1 MAFSCLATETSIFYS
16 VNIWCDIFLNW
27 QLFGWV
33 SHLCS
38 ESVTYKWAFCF
49 LRTYKHLPHILT
61 CIQSH
66 FLPPQGHFFAQ
77 VYLFKG
83 RLSSQ
88 LLRWENLKMSWL
100 DDPKRPLTEEMRKEA
115 RDHERLPSHTEN
127 CPQSWEFILF
137 HLLFREISQLHW
149 GNSKEWE
156 KGTNFV

>member
-1 MAFSCLATETSIFYS
+1 MTYFRTDSCSDGLVISA
-16 VNIWCDIFLNW
+16 VN
-27 QLFGWV
+27 QLLTNGPFV
-33 SHLCS
+33 SW
-38 ESVTYKWAFCF
+38 EP
-49 LRTYKHLPHILT
+49 KHLPHILT

-88 LLRWENLKMSWL
+88 LLRWENLKMSWP
-100 DDPKRPLTEEMRKEA
+100 DDPERHLTEEMREEA
-115 RDHERLPSHTEN
+115 RDRERLPSHTEN

-149 GNSKEWE
+149 DNSKEWDR
-156 KGTNFV
+156 GANFVSSYH